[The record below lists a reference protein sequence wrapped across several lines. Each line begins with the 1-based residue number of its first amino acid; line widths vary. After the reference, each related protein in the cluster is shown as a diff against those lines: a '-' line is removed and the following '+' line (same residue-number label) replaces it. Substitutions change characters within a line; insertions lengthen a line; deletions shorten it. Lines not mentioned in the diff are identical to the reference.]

1 MSIIKRAT
9 PVTLEGRGEVTLRPN
24 DYVTQGG
31 EGAIYRKDKHII
43 KLYLDPTK
51 LSASGQ
57 ANKVRLLAR
66 TFKEP
71 SIVAPQGLVFAKAG
85 DAIGFYMPFVEGEAL
100 PPLFTNDRDQ
110 RGFGNDSAI
119 VLATKMHEIVEQAHT
134 GKALLIDANELNW
147 LADIR
152 KVKDPIPYII
162 DVDSWQIDRFKAS
175 VIMPSIRDWQAHN
188 FSEETDWF
196 AWGVVTFNLFTG
208 IHPYKGGLDG
218 YKPGEL
224 ERRMKD
230 NASVFNP
237 AIRLN
242 KAVRDFS
249 LIPGPLLDWYQA
261 TFAQGIRTKPPLPS
275 KTGKTN
281 VQFGKTLRMVTT
293 ATGGLIYRKLLSI
306 TGEKIVSVWP
316 CGVVRTDPGAVYEVS
331 SKKKITTT
339 SGTRVAVVARE
350 NGWLITE
357 EVGQSYVW
365 RFVERSGAEATLQL
379 PLETTSVFRFDGR
392 LFASTETELVE
403 VILHQFAKPLLTFGS
418 RWQILGPATN
428 WYNGVGVSNVLGAMH
443 LVVPFGSEAVGMVR
457 SHELDDQK
465 IIKAMAGNRF
475 VEVITINKHG
485 DYEAITFTF
494 SKDYQSYTTE
504 RRLVDSPEQNLT
516 ALPKG
521 VTAEIRTDGLL
532 TISVPQNNVVKEV
545 SDKDISTEMRL
556 ARIGDQVV
564 YLKDGELWSLSM
576 T

>member
-51 LSASGQ
+51 LSGSGQ
-57 ANKVRLLAR
+57 ADKVRLLAR
-66 TFKEP
+66 TFTHP
-71 SIVAPQGLVFAKAG
+71 SIVAPQGLVFAKSG
-85 DAIGFYMPFVEGEAL
+85 EAIGFYMPYVKGEAL

-110 RGFGNDSAI
+110 RGFTNNSAI

-134 GKALLIDANELNW
+134 GKALMIDANELNW

-152 KVKDPIPYII
+152 NVSDPTPYII

-175 VIMPSIRDWQAHN
+175 VIMPSIRDWHSQN
-188 FSEETDWF
+188 FTNETDWF
-196 AWGVVTFNLFTG
+196 AWGIVTFNLLTG

-224 ERRMKD
+224 ERRMKE
-230 NASVFNP
+230 NASVFHP
-237 AIRLN
+237 DIRLN

-261 TFAQGIRTKPPLPS
+261 TFAQGVRTKPPLPS

-293 ATGGLIYRKLLSI
+293 ATGGLIYRKLFSL

-316 CGVVRTDPGAVYEVS
+316 CGVVRTDSGALYEVS
-331 SKKKITTT
+331 SKKKIATT
-339 SGTRVAVVARE
+339 SGGRVAVVARE
-350 NGWLITE
+350 NGWLVVE
-357 EVGQSYVW
+357 ETVQASLW
-365 RFVERSGAEATLQL
+365 RFVSRSGTETTLTL
-379 PLETTSVFRFDGR
+379 PLDSTGVFRSGER
-392 LFASTETELVE
+392 LFATTETELVE

-418 RWQILGPATN
+418 RWQILGQATN
-428 WYNGVGVSNVLGAMH
+428 WYNGVGVSNVLGAVH
-443 LVVPFGSEAVGMVR
+443 LVLPFGEEAVAMVR
-457 SHELDDQK
+457 APELDDLRV
-465 IIKAMAGNRF
+465 IKATAGSRF
-475 VEVITINKHG
+475 VEVVTINKQG
-485 DYEAITFTF
+485 DYEAIAFTFT
-494 SKDYQSYTTE
+494 KDYQSYTVT
-504 RRLVDSPEQNLT
+504 RRPVDSPEQNLT

-532 TISVPQNNVVKEV
+532 TIGVPQNNVVKEV
-545 SDKDISTEMRL
+545 SDKDISTDMRL
-556 ARIGDQVV
+556 SRIGDQVV
-564 YLKDGELWSLSM
+564 YLKDSELWSLSM